1 MSTTPALRFLR
12 EKNVAFEAREYEHRE
27 KGAEYAAEAL
37 SWPLE
42 AMAKTLV
49 VNVGEKAF
57 VLAVMP
63 GHLELSLRNLAR
75 VAGAKTA
82 RMATQEEAE
91 KQTGYL
97 VGGISPFGVRK
108 PMRVF
113 LEESLMSHPR
123 IGINGG
129 RRGLIVFLA
138 PAAVRDLL
146 SGTVAELR
154 A

>member
-1 MSTTPALRFLR
+1 MSTTPAIRFLR
-12 EKNVAFEAREYEHRE
+12 EKKASFLAREYEHRE
-27 KGAEYAAEAL
+27 KGAEFAAEAL

-49 VNVGEKAF
+49 VNVGGKAF

-75 VAGAKTA
+75 FAGAKSA

-91 KQTGYL
+91 KLTGYL
-97 VGGISPFGVRK
+97 VGGISPFGARRAT
-108 PMRVF
+108 PVF
-113 LEESLMSHPR
+113 LDGSLLTHGT
-123 IGINGG
+123 IGLNGG

-138 PAAVRDLL
+138 PTAVRDLL
-146 SGTVAELR
+146 SATVADLR